1 MRRLLPFAA
10 FLAVV
15 AADPL
20 AAEVTVRRV
29 EFDQPVTAATVQR
42 IVQAVDDAK
51 TEGDALVFVR
61 LDTPGGD
68 VESMETA
75 IKSMLGS
82 PVPIVAWVGPSGAR
96 AASAGFFLL
105 LAADVAA
112 MAPGTRTGAAS
123 VIFAFGESKDDDV
136 RLRKITNDMAEAGR
150 SIAEHRN
157 RPLEEVEKAIRS
169 AEAFSDTRALEAGLV
184 DLVAK
189 DPDELMKLLDGR
201 EIRRL
206 DGTTTTLDLERV
218 VYVESE
224 RGLTQ
229 RFTEVLAS
237 PMVAFFLLLVGL
249 GGLYIELTNPG
260 LILPGVLGA
269 LCLILF
275 AFAARMLPFSAVGI
289 LLILLGIVMFV
300 LEIKVTSYG
309 LLGVGGTVCVVL
321 GSLMLFPGPVPELR
335 LPLAVVLP
343 ASLTFAAFCAVAVRL
358 AVRAQRAP
366 VTTGTEG
373 LLGEVGTVTD
383 PLEPE
388 GRVFVHGETWTA
400 VVEGG
405 PLRKGAR
412 VRVRAVEN
420 MVLRVEPLGDEPP
433 SGSGGKGAS

>member
-10 FLAVV
+10 CLAVV

-29 EFDQPVTAATVQR
+29 EFDQPVTAASVQR
-42 IVQAVDDAK
+42 IVRAVDDARVA
-51 TEGDALVFVR
+51 GDALVFVR

-68 VESMETA
+68 VDSMESA

-123 VIFAFGESKDDDV
+123 VVFAFGESKDDDV
-136 RLRKITNDMAEAGR
+136 RLRKITNDMAAAGR
-150 SIAEHRN
+150 SIAEHRG
-157 RPLEEVEKAIRS
+157 RPLEQVEKAIRS
-169 AEAFSDTRALEAGLV
+169 AEAFTDATALEAGLV
-184 DLVAK
+184 DLIAK
-189 DPDELMKLLDGR
+189 DPDALMALLDGR

-206 DGTTTTLDLERV
+206 DGTTTTLSLDRITW
-218 VYVESE
+218 VESE
-224 RGLTQ
+224 RSWTQ

-237 PMVAFFLLLVGL
+237 PVVAFFLLLVGL

-260 LILPGVLGA
+260 LVLPGVVGA
-269 LCLILF
+269 LALILF

-300 LEIKVTSYG
+300 LEIKITSYG
-309 LLGVGGTVCVVL
+309 LLGLGGTACVVL
-321 GSLMLFPGPVPELR
+321 GSLLLFPGPVPELR

-366 VTTGTEG
+366 VATGVEG
-373 LLGEVGTVTD
+373 LVGAVGTVTD
-383 PLEPE
+383 PLEPA
-388 GRVFVHGETWTA
+388 GKVFVHGEIWDA
-400 VVEGG
+400 VAGEGRLG
-405 PLRKGAR
+405 RGTR
-412 VRVRAVEN
+412 VRVTGVED
-420 MVLRVEPLGDEPP
+420 MTLRVEALGGDSPAP
-433 SGSGGKGAS
+433 SRD

>member
-1 MRRLLPFAA
+1 MRRLLLFPA

-15 AADPL
+15 AVDPL

-42 IVQAVDDAK
+42 IVRAVEDAK
-51 TEGDALVFVR
+51 AEGDALVFVR

-68 VESMETA
+68 VESMESA

-136 RLRKITNDMAEAGR
+136 RLRKITNDMAAAGR

-169 AEAFSDTRALEAGLV
+169 AEAFTDARALEAGLV

-189 DPDELMKLLDGR
+189 DPEELMGLLDGR
-201 EIRRL
+201 EIRRF
-206 DGTTTTLDLERV
+206 DGTTTRLALDGV
-218 VYVESE
+218 VWVESE
-224 RGLTQ
+224 RSVTQ

-249 GGLYIELTNPG
+249 GGLYLELTNPG

-269 LCLILF
+269 LALILF

-358 AVRAQRAP
+358 AVRAQKAP
-366 VTTGTEG
+366 VTTGPEG
-373 LLGEVGTVTD
+373 LLGEVGTVTE
-383 PLEPE
+383 PLEPA
-388 GRVFVHGETWTA
+388 GKIFVHGEIWDA
-400 VVEGG
+400 VSEGG
-405 PLRKGAR
+405 RLDRGGR
-412 VRVRAVEN
+412 VRVRGVED
-420 MVLRVEPLGDEPP
+420 MTLRVEPLGGDSPA
-433 SGSGGKGAS
+433 GSRG